1 MLKYIQNMGRS
12 FMFPVSVLPA
22 AALLVGLGFIIVAVN
37 EYFLGWTF
45 LTVVVDFVQTAGF
58 AVLDALAILFAVG
71 LAFGMS
77 KDKSGAA
84 AVAGLISFL
93 VVTTMLSPEN
103 VAVFRGVPVEEVGDA
118 FNVIDNNVLIGII
131 TGLISAA
138 LYNRFSDV
146 KLPDYLAFFSGRR
159 AVPIIA
165 AFTMIFVALVLLF
178 VWPVLYN
185 ILVNFGQW
193 ISGLGA
199 TGAGLYG
206 FFNRLLIP
214 TGLHHALNSVFWF
227 DTVGINDIGNF
238 LASEGEQGLT
248 GRYQA
253 GFFPIMMFGLPGA
266 ALAMYHTAKTQYRK
280 AAASALMAT
289 SVTAFLMGVTEPL
302 EFSFMFLAPLL
313 YVVHA
318 FLTGVSMF
326 IAATFEWTAGFSFSA
341 GFIDFFLS
349 TFNPIANQPYML
361 ILQGLVFFV
370 IYYFLFR
377 IIIVKFDLV
386 TPGRDASVLSESG
399 DTTETQEAGEQPAE
413 GKSSNKYSK
422 KASIILDGLGGKENI
437 ETVDYCTTRLRIN
450 VHDDETIDESLI
462 KSAGVHGIVHPGK
475 NNVQVIVGTE
485 VEHVAEE
492 MKKEL

>member
-1 MLKYIQNMGRS
+1 M
-12 FMFPVSVLPA
+12 
-22 AALLVGLGFIIVAVN
+22 
-37 EYFLGWTF
+37 
-45 LTVVVDFVQTAGF
+45 
-58 AVLDALAILFAVG
+58 
-71 LAFGMS
+71 
-77 KDKSGAA
+77 
-84 AVAGLISFL
+84 
-93 VVTTMLSPEN
+93 
-103 VAVFRGVPVEEVGDA
+103 RGVSVEEVGAA
-118 FNVIDNNVLIGII
+118 FDVIDNNVLIGII
-131 TGLISAA
+131 TGLISAG
-138 LYNRFSDV
+138 LYNKFSEV

-165 AFTMIFVALVLLF
+165 AFTMIIVAAVLLF
-178 VWPVLYN
+178 VWPIFYN
-185 ILVNFGQW
+185 ILFNFGQW

-238 LASEGEQGLT
+238 LASEGEKGLT

-266 ALAMYHTAKTQYRK
+266 ALAMYHTAKTKYKK
-280 AAASALMAT
+280 AAASVLMAT
-289 SVTAFLMGVTEPL
+289 AVTAFLTGVTEPL

-349 TFNPIANQPYML
+349 AFNPIANQPYML
-361 ILQGLVFFV
+361 ILQGIVFFG
-370 IYYFLFR
+370 IYYVLFR
-377 IIIVKFDLV
+377 IIITKFDLI
-386 TPGRDASVLSESG
+386 TPGRDASIIGESG
-399 DTTETQEAGEQPAE
+399 ETPETKETGASAVDDASE
-413 GKSSNKYSK
+413 NKYSK
-422 KASIILDGLGGKENI
+422 KATIILSGLGGKDNI
-437 ETVDYCTTRLRIN
+437 DTLDYCTTRLRIN
-450 VHDDETIDESLI
+450 VHDEEVIDETLI
-462 KSAGVHGIVHPGK
+462 KTAGVHGIVHPGK
-475 NNVQVIVGTE
+475 NNIQVIVGTE

-492 MKKEL
+492 MKKSL